1 MMLLQKQQKEG
12 NRLLA
17 IPFFSLALKN
27 RGL

>member
-1 MMLLQKQQKEG
+1 MLHQKQQKEG
-12 NRLLA
+12 NRLQA